1 MPDTMDWL
9 VVGDFNLYRNP
20 QDRNKPMEDYTEMM
34 LFNGAICALGL
45 VELPLKDQGYTW
57 NNKQQPPLLLECL
70 DWFFTSSSWTTVNP
84 NTMVATLTMETSDH
98 VHCLISISTYI
109 PRGYIFRFENFLLQR
124 EEFIQQ
130 VQLGWSSPY
139 LMLLR
144 ILLLSLRT

>member
-1 MPDTMDWL
+1 MDWL

-34 LFNGAICALGL
+34 LFNGAIRALGL

-84 NTMVATLTMETSDH
+84 NTMVATLTMETYYH
-98 VHCLISISTYI
+98 VPCLIYTTTNI
-109 PRGYIFRFENFLLQR
+109 PRGYIFRFENYWLEL
-124 EEFIQQ
+124 ED
-130 VQLGWSSPY
+130 SSN
-139 LMLLR
+139 R
-144 ILLLSLRT
+144 CSWLLLSLSVY